1 MKTPYFLFFYSND
14 LSHILGF
21 EGRQCTCPQG
31 HVGNG
36 VGPAGCVSQG
46 PITGA
51 CGSAPCLNGGACQ
64 VSDIYMS
71 PRSCW

>member
-1 MKTPYFLFFYSND
+1 MIY
-14 LSHILGF
+14 
-21 EGRQCTCPQG
+21 TCPQG

-46 PITGA
+46 PITGP

-64 VSDIYMS
+64 VSEIYIS
-71 PRSCW
+71 FSILTFGEQNWKKV